1 MNPVF
6 RTNERD
12 MAQASKA
19 RYRADVDPRELA
31 LYPPADAACYLGI
44 HPKTLGTW
52 IHGRSYPTAGGEA
65 YFEPVINMADPEN
78 GLLSFFNLAEL
89 HVLAATR
96 YEHHVG
102 FPAVRAAM
110 DTIREKYP
118 GIKHPLISHDF
129 KTNGFH
135 LFVQSVEEN
144 ENLSLPAQTNFK
156 GIMDSFLR
164 NVIEDE
170 HDLIKKIF
178 PIIQGQP
185 DDKVISITYGISSS
199 QPVIDGIGVPV
210 WLIHDRFKGGETA
223 EALADDFEIPI
234 SKIKRAIDYFERSA
248 A

>member
-1 MNPVF
+1 
-6 RTNERD
+6 
-12 MAQASKA
+12 MAQLIKA

-31 LYPPADAACYLGI
+31 LYSPSDAACYLGI
-44 HPKTLGTW
+44 HPRTLGTW
-52 IHGRSYPTAGGEA
+52 LHGRTYPTIGGDA
-65 YFEPVINMADPEN
+65 FFAPLIDMADPEN

-96 YEHHVG
+96 YEHNVG

-110 DTIREKYP
+110 ETIRRKYP

-129 KTNGFH
+129 KTNGYH

-144 ENLSLPAQTNFK
+144 ENLSVPEQTNFK
-156 GIMDSFLR
+156 SIMDHFLR

-185 DDKVISITYGISSS
+185 DDRVISITYGVSSS
-199 QPVIDGIGVPV
+199 QPVIDGFGVPV
-210 WLIHDRFKGGETA
+210 WLICDRYKGGETV
-223 EALADDFEIPI
+223 EALADDFSIPPD
-234 SKIKRAIDYFERSA
+234 KIKRAIDYFERPA